1 MQLGKNMSTR
11 STIWLGESAGKFVHI
26 YWELAERDKVHER
39 SVAPIYIAV
48 DSGDANNEIALRLP
62 KDIALGLLTIL
73 SPDAAAE
80 VCQVV

>member
-26 YWELAERDKVHER
+26 YWELPERDKVRER
-39 SVAPIYIAV
+39 SVAPIYIAF
-48 DSGDANNEIALRLP
+48 DSGDANNEVALRLP

>member
-1 MQLGKNMSTR
+1 MSTR

-48 DSGDANNEIALRLP
+48 DSGDCNNEVALRLP

-73 SPDAAAE
+73 SPGAAAE
-80 VCQVV
+80 VFQVV

>member
-1 MQLGKNMSTR
+1 
-11 STIWLGESAGKFVHI
+11 
-26 YWELAERDKVHER
+26 LAERDKIHER

-48 DSGDANNEIALRLP
+48 DSGDANNEVALRLP

>member
-1 MQLGKNMSTR
+1 MVGRERWQIRPHLLG
-11 STIWLGESAGKFVHI
+11 IGGA
-26 YWELAERDKVHER
+26 RDKVHER

-48 DSGDANNEIALRLP
+48 DSGDANNEVALRLP

>member
-1 MQLGKNMSTR
+1 MSTR

-39 SVAPIYIAV
+39 SVDPIYIPV
-48 DSGDANNEIALRLP
+48 DSGDCNNEVALRLP
-62 KDIALGLLTIL
+62 KDIAMGLLRIL

-80 VCQVV
+80 VFQLV